1 MECLGFGSSEAVR
14 SLSTCSLCT
23 PLSLS
28 SPKLCATLRPEIC
41 VSQLPCTV
49 LASHSDPRAGGISVE
64 GADCSGPSPELRT
77 MAAALAPAM
86 LGLCQS
92 ARFPHPPLARGSR
105 GAASVPTAQL
115 TWRRG
120 REPGAWPGP
129 RAGRPRSWALL
140 KAPWLPQPSTAR
152 GFLPCGCL
160 RCQPLACAPACSCC
174 WHCAVRA
181 PLPQRSPSVCGEAG
195 GSAAGTAPWSCP
207 GRFPVAC
214 IAPCFSGGS
223 SRYYLRRLV
232 GSLRSRPP

>member
-86 LGLCQS
+86 LGLRQS

-152 GFLPCGCL
+152 GSC
-160 RCQPLACAPACSCC
+160 PAG
-174 WHCAVRA
+174 
-181 PLPQRSPSVCGEAG
+181 VCGA
-195 GSAAGTAPWSCP
+195 SHWHVPPPAPAAGTVQCGPRCRSAHPQFAGKLEDPQRERLP
-207 GRFPVAC
+207 GAARE
-214 IAPCFSGGS
+214 GS
-223 SRYYLRRLV
+223 RLRA
-232 GSLRSRPP
+232 